1 MRKITREIARAF
13 HNREAKRIGNSRTDG
28 NALYLHGNKIAEI
41 FNDGELWI
49 TDAGWMT
56 ATTKERLNGLVDVHI
71 RQSRGNWYLNGAL
84 WDGRWICV
92 SGHGTNEVEVES
104 EVEFDITSEWMGKYS
119 KPIRAVYHT
128 HDVSKLDA
136 VEELL
141 KSLEI
146 PSRRMESDTQG
157 EWKPNYFVVVMPEDV
172 ERAKRL
178 TDEL

>member
-13 HNREAKRIGNSRTDG
+13 HNREAKTIGNSRTDG
-28 NALYLHGNKIAEI
+28 NALYLFNNKIAEI

-49 TDAGWMT
+49 TNAGWMT
-56 ATTKERLNGLVDVHI
+56 ATTKERLNGLNGVRI
-71 RQSRGNWYLNGAL
+71 NQLRGNWYLNGEL

-92 SGHGTNEVEVES
+92 SNNEVEAVV
-104 EVEFDITSEWMGKYS
+104 EVEFDTTSEWTGNYS
-119 KPIRAVYHT
+119 KPVHAVYHT
-128 HDVSKLDA
+128 YEVSELDK

-141 KSLEI
+141 KASEI
-146 PSRRMESDTQG
+146 PFRRMESDTAG
-157 EWKPNYFVVVMPEDV
+157 EYKPNHFVVVLPADM